1 MGDRQLDNLWKE
13 FGRESQA
20 GKILFAL
27 YKAPNK
33 PKVFYP
39 AVKTKKK
46 PLPIEESRSKSA
58 KPQPQIEYPD
68 PIKKKTHK
76 FHPIDFVPH
85 KKNKK
90 DIEMDLETEYRHI
103 KPPPNRGVNR
113 EEMKTQLQDKFTKGT
128 GALPKKVML
137 PSVSDLEIK
146 PVARTKPAPAKEVT
160 TDLEELFN
168 MIVREIQERTQFLQE
183 MKDMNQITEEVEE
196 RIKGE
201 IASRISELQKL
212 REMM

>member
-46 PLPIEESRSKSA
+46 PLPIEETRSKSA
-58 KPQPQIEYPD
+58 KQKPQIDYPE
-68 PIKKKTHK
+68 PIKKKSYK

-90 DIEMDLETEYRHI
+90 TIEMDLETQYKHVQ
-103 KPPPNRGVNR
+103 PPLNRGVNR
-113 EEMKTQLQDKFTKGT
+113 EEMKTKLQDKFVKGT
-128 GALPKKVML
+128 GALPKKAML
-137 PSVSDLEIK
+137 PSVSDLEVTPVPRNK
-146 PVARTKPAPAKEVT
+146 PPQTKEVP

-168 MIVREIQERTQFLQE
+168 MIVSEIQDRTTFLQE

-196 RIKGE
+196 RVKGE